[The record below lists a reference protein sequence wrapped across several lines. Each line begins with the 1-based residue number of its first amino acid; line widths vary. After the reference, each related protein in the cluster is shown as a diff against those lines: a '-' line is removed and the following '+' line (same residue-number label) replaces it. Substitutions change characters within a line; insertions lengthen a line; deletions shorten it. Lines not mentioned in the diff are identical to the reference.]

1 MKQELTIEGEKVSYS
16 IQEKNVVSVL
26 GRVYIYR
33 KPTTED
39 VLKIVWLGLTNQKGL
54 SFAEFRKMHALGL
67 VRMSRRRGQYTLGQ
81 VYWLVM
87 GRVRE
92 INRRMR

>member
-1 MKQELTIEGEKVSYS
+1 MKQELMIEGEKVSYS
-16 IQEKNVVSVL
+16 IQAKNVVSVL

-33 KPTTED
+33 KPTIDD

-54 SFAEFRKMHALGL
+54 SFDEFRKLHALGL
-67 VRMSRRRGQYTLGQ
+67 VRMSKRRGQYTLGM

-92 INRRMR
+92 INRMG

>member
-1 MKQELTIEGEKVSYS
+1 MKQELMIEGEKVSYS
-16 IQEKNVVSVL
+16 IQAKNVVSVL

-33 KPTTED
+33 KPTIDD

-54 SFAEFRKMHALGL
+54 SFDEFRKLHALGL
-67 VRMSRRRGQYTLGQ
+67 VRMSKRRGQYTLGM

-92 INRRMR
+92 INRKG

>member
-1 MKQELTIEGEKVSYS
+1 MIEGEKVSYS
-16 IQEKNVVSVL
+16 IQAKNVVSVL

-33 KPTTED
+33 KPTIDD

-54 SFAEFRKMHALGL
+54 SFDEFRKLHALGL
-67 VRMSRRRGQYTLGQ
+67 VRMSKRRGQYTLGM

-92 INRRMR
+92 INRMG